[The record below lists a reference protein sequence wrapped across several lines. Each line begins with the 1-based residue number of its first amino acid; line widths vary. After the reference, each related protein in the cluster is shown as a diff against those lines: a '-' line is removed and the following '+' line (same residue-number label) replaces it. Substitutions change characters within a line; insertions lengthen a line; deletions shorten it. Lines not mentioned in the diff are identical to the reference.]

1 MAFACIYWDG
11 SLIYLYYYALTSFS
25 KYPVES
31 TIMLLFPL
39 IHVAIG
45 VGFTYYT
52 LAGLFNKTFI
62 DVTDYEVS
70 ISHAPLPWPGAQK
83 INSAQLKQLY
93 CQEHI
98 STNRRGTK
106 RMYSVNAILKGD
118 NIRVT
123 LLSGLNKPEQA
134 FFVEQEVE
142 KYLDIPD
149 SHVPGE
155 MRPIED

>member
-1 MAFACIYWDG
+1 
-11 SLIYLYYYALTSFS
+11 
-25 KYPVES
+25 
-31 TIMLLFPL
+31 
-39 IHVAIG
+39 
-45 VGFTYYT
+45 
-52 LAGLFNKTFI
+52 
-62 DVTDYEVS
+62 
-70 ISHAPLPWPGAQK
+70 
-83 INSAQLKQLY
+83 
-93 CQEHI
+93 
-98 STNRRGTK
+98 
-106 RMYSVNAILKGD
+106 MYSVNAILKGD